1 MAIAERIAEHIER
14 CHLGTSNGKL
24 EMDTPLFD
32 LNIIDSSGIYELVQF
47 INDEFAVQIP
57 FEQAIPSNF
66 ESVRAIAT
74 LVARSRMAA
83 VRP

>member
-1 MAIAERIAEHIER
+1 MPIAERIADHIER
-14 CHLGTSNGKL
+14 CHLGSASAKL

-47 INDEFAVQIP
+47 ISDEFAVQIP

-66 ESVRAIAT
+66 ESVRSIAA
-74 LVARSRMAA
+74 LVTRGRVAGAQ
-83 VRP
+83 P